1 MKNPTFLYNL
11 AIKTNSGWNITD
23 FAWNNTNVE
32 RL

>member
-1 MKNPTFLYNL
+1 MKNPTFFNL

-23 FAWNNTNVE
+23 FAWNNTDVE

>member
-1 MKNPTFLYNL
+1 MKKPTFFYL

-23 FAWNNTNVE
+23 FAWNDTDVV

>member
-1 MKNPTFLYNL
+1 MKKPTFFNL

-23 FAWNNTNVE
+23 FAWNNTDVE